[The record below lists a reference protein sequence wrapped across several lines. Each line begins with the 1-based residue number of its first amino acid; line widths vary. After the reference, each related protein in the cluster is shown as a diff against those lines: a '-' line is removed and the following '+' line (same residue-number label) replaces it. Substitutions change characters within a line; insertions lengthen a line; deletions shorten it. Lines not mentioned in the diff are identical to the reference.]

1 MSKGQAANQVR
12 SATDAADLDAPPPA
26 GGALVGRGT
35 AGPLLWTVDG
45 VPLATRCWTSESV
58 RGAVVLVHGLTG
70 SKDDPRIVMLAEELH
85 TRGFDVL
92 AYDARGHGGSG
103 GRCTLGHRE
112 RHDVAAA
119 VAWAKKRSENTVVIG
134 ASLGAIA
141 ALSYAATVR
150 DLTGVVAVSSPA
162 DWRLPLRPRSFLTAG
177 LARTSIG
184 RAYVRSRMNV
194 RIARWSSPE
203 SPRSLI
209 HQVGC
214 PLVAVHGL
222 RDPIIPASMGLG
234 TLLRGHPLRSAVLV
248 SSMGH
253 AFDPVGI
260 GPICEALEWAMHR
273 ARSGTRHFRQALT
286 AAVPA

>member
-1 MSKGQAANQVR
+1 MSKGQAANLVR
-12 SATDAADLDAPPPA
+12 PATDDADPSACPSTTEGVAA
-26 GGALVGRGT
+26 RGT
-35 AGPLLWTVDG
+35 AGPVLWTDDG
-45 VPLATRCWTSESV
+45 VPLATRCWTSVSA

-85 TRGFDVL
+85 ARGFDVL

-112 RHDVAAA
+112 HHDVAAA
-119 VAWAKKRSENTVVIG
+119 VAWAKTRSVNTVVIG

-177 LARTSIG
+177 LARTRIG
-184 RAYVRSRMNV
+184 RVDVRWRMNV
-194 RIARWSSPE
+194 RIAHWSSPE

-209 HQVGC
+209 DQVGC
-214 PLVAVHGL
+214 PLVAVHGQ
-222 RDPIIPASMGLG
+222 RRSD
-234 TLLRGHPLRSAVLV
+234 HPRVNGFGNPL
-248 SSMGH
+248 
-253 AFDPVGI
+253 
-260 GPICEALEWAMHR
+260 
-273 ARSGTRHFRQALT
+273 AR
-286 AAVPA
+286 